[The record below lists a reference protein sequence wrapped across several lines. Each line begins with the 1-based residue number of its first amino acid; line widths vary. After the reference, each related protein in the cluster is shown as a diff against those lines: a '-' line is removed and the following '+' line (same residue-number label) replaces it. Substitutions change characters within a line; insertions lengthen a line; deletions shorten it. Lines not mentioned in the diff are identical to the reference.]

1 MKHIKLYDNYNQQ
14 LKHPND
20 AQLYDYVICED
31 IAEEAEAENIRNFI
45 RNNIGQIIK
54 ITYKKTKSNPDLT
67 KYEVKYENIPD
78 NLSEEFN
85 KFTNARLMF
94 NDEIKYCSENKE
106 TLELILNQ
114 KKFNL

>member
-1 MKHIKLYDNYNQQ
+1 MKHIKLYDNYNSQ
-14 LKHPND
+14 LKHPTD

-31 IAEEAEAENIRNFI
+31 IAEEAEAENIINFI
-45 RNNIGQIIK
+45 RNNIGQIIH
-54 ITYKKTKSNPDLT
+54 IPTSKS
-67 KYEVKYENIPD
+67 KYIVKYENIPD
-78 NLSEEFN
+78 NLLKEFN
-85 KFTNARLMF
+85 PKTNARVMF